1 MKDFLDYFGAR
12 KYETNKGYSTEW
24 VAKKIQWSNEE
35 EAIGILKVWAHSS
48 RAEEYMKEKLKELN
62 GITDD
67 EVLMA
72 LKVLE
77 KPPILRKM
85 EDKQLNV
92 RVKLSM
98 TDTHRTFCKQA
109 LVNLGSSIS
118 CISRKFVKENLI
130 NTHQLLFPITCY
142 NANSSTNRNRS
153 VTEVIEINMTIGDH
167 QELIQ
172 LSVTNLGNHDLFLGY
187 DWLQKYN
194 PSIDWRDSLISLK
207 NCRQ

>member
-1 MKDFLDYFGAR
+1 
-12 KYETNKGYSTEW
+12 
-24 VAKKIQWSNEE
+24 
-35 EAIGILKVWAHSS
+35 
-48 RAEEYMKEKLKELN
+48 MKEKLKELN

-92 RVKLSM
+92 QVKLSM

>member
-1 MKDFLDYFGAR
+1 
-12 KYETNKGYSTEW
+12 
-24 VAKKIQWSNEE
+24 
-35 EAIGILKVWAHSS
+35 
-48 RAEEYMKEKLKELN
+48 MKEKLKELN

>member
-172 LSVTNLGNHDLFLGY
+172 LSVTNLDNHDLFLGY